1 MLFNLL
7 LKGVNRGFVSINY
20 LVVNSMVKQIKSL
33 SKITEN
39 PDWLGDGNKKPHHFF
54 SDEAMF

>member
-20 LVVNSMVKQIKSL
+20 LVVNTLLKQKKSL
-33 SKITEN
+33 SKMSEN
-39 PDWLGDGNKKPHHFF
+39 LEWLGAENKKPHHFF